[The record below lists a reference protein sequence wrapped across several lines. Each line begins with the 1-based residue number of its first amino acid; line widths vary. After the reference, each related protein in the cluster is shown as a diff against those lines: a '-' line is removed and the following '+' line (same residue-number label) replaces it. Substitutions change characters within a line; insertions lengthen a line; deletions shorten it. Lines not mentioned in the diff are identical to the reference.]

1 MDRAACLSYTVIVSI
16 TRRQMLSLAAA
27 GGLFPMR
34 AWAQRAFPG
43 VAYREYARCL
53 PDYLRDLAEAAYQT
67 RNREIAKLTSSEAVR
82 ARQRWVRDTFWKLAG
97 GEPERTPLEPQNV
110 GSFERAGYRVEKI
123 VYQSRPHFHVPAN
136 LYIPASGRPPFPAV
150 LFQLGHSNN
159 GKAYDS
165 YQRCCQ
171 GLARLGYVV
180 LAFDPMGQG
189 ERIYYPDKTGKL
201 SRLGGADDEHTAPG
215 KQMLLFGDT
224 STRLQVWDAVRSL
237 DYLASLPIVDAKR
250 IGGTG
255 QSGGATLTML
265 LMAVDDRLAAAAV
278 CSGNTENVACANFI
292 PPGSTDDAEQD
303 FIASAPLGFDRWD
316 VMYPF
321 APKPLLISVSDK
333 DFFGT
338 YSPRYIAS
346 GWEEFQ
352 KLRSVYETLGHAD
365 RIAWTGTPLPH
376 SLAYD
381 SRLHVYNWFARWLRD
396 GEKPVEMEPPVEPE
410 PDEKLWVAESGNV
423 VRSFGGLTPFAMN
436 KTRFIEQ
443 RPADLAELLGASRP
457 TGATATVL
465 RRVPSREVFI
475 EALEVGTA
483 PKVWAPAWLF
493 LSRKE
498 DASKP
503 IVLSLEDG
511 GRNRSWHEGELY
523 QVLAAKG
530 YPVCVADVRGLGDL
544 APEFG
549 TGSAGYMRAHQDEEN
564 YAWSSLML
572 GRPLAGQRVTDI
584 LALAAALRG
593 YPSMRGRR
601 VVIAARG
608 KMTVPAIFAAAL
620 DREIAELY
628 LAGGLVSF
636 RNLVDTEDFNHSF
649 ANFVPGLL
657 RHTDLPEL
665 VESLAPRRVT
675 LAGTVN
681 GAGVAMDTAAV
692 RRIYSPA
699 IKAGILNV
707 RDQADWDLASL
718 SSWSL

>member
-1 MDRAACLSYTVIVSI
+1 M
-16 TRRQMLSLAAA
+16 
-27 GGLFPMR
+27 
-34 AWAQRAFPG
+34 
-43 VAYREYARCL
+43 
-53 PDYLRDLAEAAYQT
+53 
-67 RNREIAKLTSSEAVR
+67 
-82 ARQRWVRDTFWKLAG
+82 
-97 GEPERTPLEPQNV
+97 
-110 GSFERAGYRVEKI
+110 
-123 VYQSRPHFHVPAN
+123 
-136 LYIPASGRPPFPAV
+136 
-150 LFQLGHSNN
+150 
-159 GKAYDS
+159 
-165 YQRCCQ
+165 
-171 GLARLGYVV
+171 
-180 LAFDPMGQG
+180 
-189 ERIYYPDKTGKL
+189 
-201 SRLGGADDEHTAPG
+201 
-215 KQMLLFGDT
+215 
-224 STRLQVWDAVRSL
+224 
-237 DYLASLPIVDAKR
+237 PIVDAKR
-250 IGGTG
+250 VGGTG

-265 LMAVDDRLAAAAV
+265 LTAWTIAWRPRPY
-278 CSGNTENVACANFI
+278 CSGNTENVACADSF
-292 PPGSTDDAEQD
+292 PGSTDDAEQD
-303 FIASAPLGFDRWD
+303 FVGIGAAGLRPLGRALSLCTQATADLGQRQRFFRHLF
-316 VMYPF
+316 F
-321 APKPLLISVSDK
+321 AVHRQRLGGIPEAPHGLRKA
-333 DFFGT
+333 G
-338 YSPRYIAS
+338 PR
-346 GWEEFQ
+346 
-352 KLRSVYETLGHAD
+352 RP
-365 RIAWTGTPLPH
+365 TGMGGYAAAA
-376 SLAYD
+376 LAGIRFPVAYLQLV
-381 SRLHVYNWFARWLRD
+381 RALAQG
-396 GEKPVEMEPPVEPE
+396 GEKPIEQEPPVEPE

-443 RPADLAELLGASRP
+443 RPADLAELLGVSRP

-475 EALEVGTA
+475 EALEVATA

-549 TGSAGYMRAHQDEEN
+549 SGSAGYMRAHQDEEN

-584 LALAAALRG
+584 LALAAALRAH
-593 YPSMRGRR
+593 SSSRGRR
-601 VVIAARG
+601 VVLAARG

-636 RNLVDTEDFNHSF
+636 RNLVDTEDFDHSF

-681 GAGVAMDTAAV
+681 GAGGTMDTAAV

-699 IKAGILNV
+699 VKAGILNV